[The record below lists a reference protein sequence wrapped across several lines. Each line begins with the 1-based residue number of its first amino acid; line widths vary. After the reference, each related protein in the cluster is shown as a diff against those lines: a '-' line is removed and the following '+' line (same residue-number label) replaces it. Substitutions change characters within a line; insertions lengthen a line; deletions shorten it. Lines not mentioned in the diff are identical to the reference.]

1 MAAVDYQLASATDE
15 ADLRALLRNNAMRD
29 WVDMTLT
36 REPDF
41 FAGSQIFGCE
51 QTIIARERSSRQAV
65 GLCTCTRHTVH
76 CNGQPTELPYLG
88 ALRIAPAWRHRLPIV
103 RQGFAAVRQ
112 LFAPPPAR
120 LPLCYTVIASHNQPA
135 RRLLEAGLPG
145 LPRYTALNEMVTLAL
160 PTARGQRHD
169 LWQPLADAPDGGAA
183 PHDVCQPCHP
193 ASGNN
198 GTGIKHTPQ
207 HTLHAQSLSLS
218 NLCDWHNAQASRYQF
233 APVLTP
239 NWVRQHS
246 ARNSSQPAIRF
257 YTVQRHGRLAA
268 CMALWDQRACRQ
280 ARALHYR
287 WPLGP
292 LLPVYNAWAHWA
304 KRPPLPRMGDAL
316 AHSFMAF
323 FACETDTPSTLIP
336 LIEDALALSTTPV
349 LSLGLHAQHPAL
361 AHLQAHFKPWC
372 YRTLVYAVSDATSL
386 PLDDRV
392 AQPEVAIL

>member
-1 MAAVDYQLASATDE
+1 MAAVDYHLATPADE

-29 WVDMTLT
+29 WVDLALT

-41 FAGSQIFGCE
+41 FAASHLFGHE
-51 QTIIARERSSRQAV
+51 QTIIARERGNSSTSGQAV
-65 GLCTCTRHTVH
+65 GLCTYTRHAVH
-76 CNGQPTELPYLG
+76 CNGQASTLPYLG
-88 ALRIAPAWRHRLPIV
+88 ALRIAPAWRHRLRIV

-112 LFAPPPAR
+112 LCAPPSNPAAP
-120 LPLCYTVIASHNQPA
+120 LPLCYTAIASHNQPA

-160 PTARGQRHD
+160 PAARGQKHG
-169 LWQPLADAPDGGAA
+169 LWQPLLANVPNGVSNGSTQRTCAAAA
-183 PHDVCQPCHP
+183 PGP
-193 ASGNN
+193 
-198 GTGIKHTPQ
+198 
-207 HTLHAQSLSLS
+207 SLFG
-218 NLCDWHNAQASRYQF
+218 LCDWYNAQASRYQF

-239 NWVRQHS
+239 DWLHQHS
-246 ARNSSQPAIRF
+246 QHKQHVSQPPLRF
-257 YTVQRHGRLAA
+257 YTVQQQGHLRA

-292 LLPVYNAWAHWA
+292 LLPAYNAWARWA
-304 KRPPLPRMGDAL
+304 KRPPLPRLGDAL

-323 FACETDTPSTLIP
+323 FACEADAPGVLIP
-336 LIEDALALSTTPV
+336 LIEDALTLAATPV

-361 AHLQAHFKPWC
+361 AQLQAHFKPWC
-372 YRTLVYAVSDATSL
+372 YRTRVYAVSDTHPL
-386 PLDDRV
+386 PLDGRL